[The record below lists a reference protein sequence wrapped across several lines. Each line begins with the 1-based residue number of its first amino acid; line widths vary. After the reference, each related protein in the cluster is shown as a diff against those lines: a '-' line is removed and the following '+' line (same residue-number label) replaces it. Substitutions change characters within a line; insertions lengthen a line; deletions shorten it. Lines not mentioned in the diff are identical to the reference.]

1 MEEKKKIEIEIE
13 MLANIHNALVR
24 LHPTGEDII
33 SVASIIMDLRRTLES
48 EVQDADT
55 RIG

>member
-33 SVASIIMDLRRTLES
+33 SVASIIMDLRRVLES
-48 EVQDADT
+48 EVKDADT

>member
-13 MLANIHNALVR
+13 TLVNIHNVLVR

-33 SVASIIMDLRRTLES
+33 SVASMIMDLRRTLES